1 MGWVDPPTKSVDD
14 AFGLAT
20 YNILKGDLEHL
31 KNELA
36 GTYAP
41 TLTGID
47 NVAAVSAGNA
57 PFQYLRAGDIVSV
70 SGSLSIDPTASATP
84 TSVGISLPIASD
96 LAFSGQ
102 LNGIG
107 ASNPDGAL
115 EQFGVIAGD
124 TTNNRAQLGFAAA
137 STDNKLWHVQFMYLI
152 V

>member
-1 MGWVDPPTKSVDD
+1 MAWVDPPTKSVDD

-41 TLTGID
+41 TLTGVD

-57 PFQYLRAGDIVSV
+57 PFQYLRVGNIVFV
-70 SGSLSIDPTASATP
+70 SGSLNIDPTASATP
-84 TSVGISLPIASD
+84 TSAGIGLPVASD

-102 LNGIG
+102 LNGMG

-115 EQFGVIAGD
+115 EQFGPIAGD
-124 TTNNRAQLGFAAA
+124 TTNNRAQLVFTAA
-137 STDNKLWHVQFMYLI
+137 SLDSKLWHVQFMYL
-152 V
+152 VV